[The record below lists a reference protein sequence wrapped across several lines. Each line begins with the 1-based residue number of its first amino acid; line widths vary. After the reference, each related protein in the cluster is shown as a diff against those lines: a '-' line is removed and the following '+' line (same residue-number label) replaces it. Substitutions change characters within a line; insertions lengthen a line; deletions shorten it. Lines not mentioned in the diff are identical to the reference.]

1 MGYANKG
8 AARGCVGSG
17 VRSVSWLRRG
27 VARGAASPPSVTDDV
42 AADPLAADTP
52 RPRRAAPGSGGE
64 AEAETAQPTGAG
76 EPEKAD
82 GEDTETAESLSFAD
96 LLNQLE
102 DMARH
107 SKFSRGKV

>member
-1 MGYANKG
+1 MI
-8 AARGCVGSG
+8 
-17 VRSVSWLRRG
+17 
-27 VARGAASPPSVTDDV
+27 DDV

-52 RPRRAAPGSGGE
+52 RPRRAAPGGGGE

-107 SKFSRGKV
+107 SKYSRGKPSRSKPSRSKTSSRTWQGPDTLGCCLDT